1 MSRTNFEPHRKHS
14 EKVLMKSQTL
24 TMNDFTRVCTI
35 SLKFEI
41 YFLEFPQESF
51 WYYFRELS
59 IALAF
64 TKYGEYFNTPTI
76 VLVHDLCSLKTEI
89 SRYAI
94 GFPLIIPVQYLE
106 YEYGLFS
113 SLSVEN

>member
-1 MSRTNFEPHRKHS
+1 
-14 EKVLMKSQTL
+14 MKSQTV

-41 YFLEFPQESF
+41 YFLDRAPTGNGF

-64 TKYGEYFNTPTI
+64 TKYGEYFNTLTI

-113 SLSVEN
+113 SLSTLIC

>member
-1 MSRTNFEPHRKHS
+1 
-14 EKVLMKSQTL
+14 MKSQTV

-41 YFLEFPQESF
+41 YFLDRVPTGNCF

-64 TKYGEYFNTPTI
+64 TKYGEYFNTLTI

-113 SLSVEN
+113 SLSTLIC